1 MSLALVQ
8 VGLNKVKG
16 DEKETTWDVTAG
28 GTYATGGE
36 AITAATLLLGSVR
49 FVDLPPATAGG
60 FYQIQPVY
68 NADGS
73 VNLIFL
79 ETSAAAAGVGS
90 GNQEKTN
97 SEAYVASTT
106 FRLRA
111 IGTYA

>member
-1 MSLALVQ
+1 MSLTLTQ
-8 VGLNKVKG
+8 VGLDKVVG
-16 DEKETTWDVTAG
+16 NEKETVWDVTAG

-36 AITAATLLLGSVR
+36 ALTALSLRLGAVSEVR
-49 FVDLPPATAGG
+49 LPPATAGG

-97 SEAYVASTT
+97 SEAYVASTA
-106 FRLRA
+106 FRLVA
-111 IGTYA
+111 KGTYA